1 MQYMRGGSILKVD
14 LDTGKVHKEPTAAY
28 VRRFVGGHGIN
39 MKLLYDAVGPEVKG
53 LDPENLLIFGT
64 GPLTGTMAPG
74 SGRTTVAA
82 KSPQSGLMGRS
93 NFGGY
98 WAPELKYA
106 GYDHLVISGR
116 AAQPVYIA
124 IDNERVEI
132 REAGGI
138 WGMDTY
144 RTATAIKKELGEPQG
159 QVVCIGPAGE
169 KQVVYATVM
178 SHLGHGGGK
187 TGMGA
192 VMGSKNLKA
201 IVVRGTRGVRIANPE
216 RFKKLCFEAYQALR
230 ESPKWEIYS
239 SIGTTDIPLRPN
251 ITGDG
256 SSVVGNYQSTLWE
269 KGSEANITQF
279 FREYGLKRMGCF
291 NCPVR
296 CMEYYLVPEQGPVI
310 ASCASYL
317 DPIWGLQLTDLMLW
331 YEVTAK
337 CQRYGID
344 PSSAVGMICWATE
357 LYEKGIIDEADTDG
371 VPMIAGSR
379 DATVGMIDKITK
391 REGFGEILAG
401 TVQTAVDKIGRDSAD
416 YMMHTKGIP
425 LVHKNR
431 LSFRGP
437 AIAAATGNRGDW
449 VASRGWAPDT
459 IEKITADLPE
469 PERHMALSA
478 FEAGLAKYGLD
489 SSDLSWDSYAGKASL
504 MALQR
509 KLISVTDMLLN
520 CKYHTTWSM
529 CAVGI
534 ELQSKLLSAGDTRD
548 WPIEDLMQAAERI
561 HALERAYNFR
571 EGFDRR
577 HDTLPRRFFTQPI
590 PGVLSNDVLD
600 HEKFERAKDEYYV
613 AMGWDIKTGA
623 PNRETLLALV
633 LDDVATDL
641 LERGLL
647 E

>member
-201 IVVRGTRGVRIANPE
+201 IVVRGTRGVKIANPQ
-216 RFKKLCFEAYQALR
+216 RFKKLCFEAYQALK
-230 ESPKWEIYS
+230 ESPKWEALS
-239 SIGTTDIPLRPN
+239 TIGLTDLPIRYK
-251 ITGDG
+251 DG
-256 SSVVGNYQSTLWE
+256 TSMLGNYQSTVWE
-269 KGSEANITQF
+269 KASEANITKF
-279 FREYGLKRMGCF
+279 FEEYGFRKIGCF

-296 CMEYYLVPEQGPVI
+296 CMEYYVVPELGSAI
-310 ASCASYL
+310 ASCVLYV
-317 DPIWGLQLTDLMLW
+317 DPTWGLQTSNLKLW
-331 YEVTAK
+331 YEVIAK

-344 PSSAVGMICWATE
+344 PTSATGMIAWATE
-357 LYEKGIIDEADTDG
+357 LYEKGIINESETGG
-371 VPMIAGSR
+371 VPMVAGSR
-379 DATVGMIDKITK
+379 EATVGMIDKIAK
-391 REGFGEILAG
+391 REGFGDILAG
-401 TVQTAVDKIGRDSAD
+401 TVQAAVDKIGRGSAE
-416 YMMHTKGIP
+416 YMMHVKGIP
-425 LVHKNR
+425 LMHANR
-431 LSFRGP
+431 FNHRGS

-449 VASRGWAPDT
+449 VAGGRGWAPDT
-459 IEKITADLPE
+459 IEKITEGLPE

-478 FEAGLAKYGLD
+478 FEAGLTKYGLD
-489 SSDLSWDSYAGKASL
+489 NSSLTWDSYAGKASL
-504 MALQR
+504 MALHR
-509 KLISVTDMLLN
+509 KLIVVTDMLLN

-534 ELQSKLLSAGDTRD
+534 ELQSKLLSAGDIRD
-548 WPIEDLMQAAERI
+548 WSIDDLMQAAERV
-561 HALERAYNFR
+561 HALERAYNYR
-571 EGFDRR
+571 AGFDRS
-577 HDTLPRRFFTQPI
+577 HDDLPRRFFTQPV
-590 PGVLSNDVLD
+590 PGVYADDVLD
-600 HEKFERAKDEYYV
+600 REKFERAKDEYY
-613 AMGWDIKTGA
+613 AQMRWDVKTGA
-623 PNRETLLALV
+623 PSHETLLTLG
-633 LDDVATDL
+633 LDDVAADL
-641 LERGLL
+641 KKRGLL